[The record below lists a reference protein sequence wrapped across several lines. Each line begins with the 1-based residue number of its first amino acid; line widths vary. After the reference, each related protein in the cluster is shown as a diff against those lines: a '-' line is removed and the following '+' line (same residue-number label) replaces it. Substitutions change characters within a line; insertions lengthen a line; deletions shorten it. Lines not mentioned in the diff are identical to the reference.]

1 MRFAQ
6 SQIRN
11 STCNAVATAQEQ
23 SSVKASFEKLASNFA
38 EVLNSYLP
46 QLSASPQKFL
56 ELQDTSRVQ
65 SFISQDKLE
74 DLVNKFEQ
82 SVRDVMQIRVPDIL
96 T

>member
-1 MRFAQ
+1 M
-6 SQIRN
+6 
-11 STCNAVATAQEQ
+11 
-23 SSVKASFEKLASNFA
+23 KASFEKLASNFA